1 MNKIDQDEITPSA
14 EYIKNFNDGYFM
26 AKYNPDF
33 PQESIAKNNQSD
45 RIKAFNLGMMQYD
58 VEKKLEKSFSFLSKD
73 WLDKE
78 VDDNKKD
85 GLDKDRNDLDIDR

>member
-45 RIKAFNLGMMQYD
+45 RIKAFNLGMMQYE
-58 VEKKLEKSFSFLSKD
+58 VEEKLEKDFSFLSKKS
-73 WLDKE
+73 LNKE
-78 VDDNKKD
+78 MNRKNDLKR
-85 GLDKDRNDLDIDR
+85 DRNNLDMDIE